1 MFRFLCGQMEKE
13 AFKKDGKEV
22 GQILSGDSKRKIG
35 KNASKRWSFQKI
47 MQYRRQLR
55 KKSINT
61 CVGEDALPR
70 LGRV

>member
-35 KNASKRWSFQKI
+35 QNASKRWSFQKI
-47 MQYRRQLR
+47 MQYRRQVR
-55 KKSINT
+55 KN
-61 CVGEDALPR
+61 R
-70 LGRV
+70 